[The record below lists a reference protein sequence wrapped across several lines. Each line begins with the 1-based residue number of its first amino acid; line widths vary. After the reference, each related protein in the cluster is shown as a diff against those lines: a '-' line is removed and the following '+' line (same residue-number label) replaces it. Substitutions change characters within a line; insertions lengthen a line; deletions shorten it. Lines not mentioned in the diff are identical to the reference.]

1 MVFVNKFDV
10 SLVVIYKELINIE
23 FKFFYF
29 YKSLI
34 FDIVKEII
42 LN

>member
-10 SLVVIYKELINIE
+10 SLVVIYKELINIDNR
-23 FKFFYF
+23 F